1 MVELRSADD
10 GGSDD
15 RLGEQPSQ
23 RHLGTRNAAARRHFR
38 YAVDDF
44 LVGFLSLREQPHES
58 LVGLGAHAGVVPVA
72 GQLSARLR
80 APRDDA
86 DPLLRAEWEHL
97 AFLLAV
103 EQIDKVLHADEAGP
117 AVLLGDAEGAAEL
130 PSVHR
135 RGADIACLARL
146 DDIVQRLEGL
156 LDRRFMVPAVDLIE
170 IDVVGAETPEAGVDL
185 HHDGLA
191 RQPSAIRPRT
201 HPAIDLGGDDDLVA
215 TREILDRATEDLLAA
230 AERVAVRRVEEVDA
244 GFKRALD
251 ERAAFLLAQRP
262 GMVTLAAS
270 AIAHAAEADP
280 GDVEA
285 GAAQLRIIHRLP
297 RISAHH
303 PEIESYGQKL
313 VTA

>member
-1 MVELRSADD
+1 
-10 GGSDD
+10 
-15 RLGEQPSQ
+15 
-23 RHLGTRNAAARRHFR
+23 
-38 YAVDDF
+38 
-44 LVGFLSLREQPHES
+44 
-58 LVGLGAHAGVVPVA
+58 
-72 GQLSARLR
+72 
-80 APRDDA
+80 
-86 DPLLRAEWEHL
+86 
-97 AFLLAV
+97 
-103 EQIDKVLHADEAGP
+103 
-117 AVLLGDAEGAAEL
+117 
-130 PSVHR
+130 
-135 RGADIACLARL
+135 
-146 DDIVQRLEGL
+146 
-156 LDRRFMVPAVDLIE
+156 VDLIE

-285 GAAQLRIIHRLP
+285 GAAELRIIHRLP
-297 RISAHH
+297 RISGHH
-303 PEIESYGQKL
+303 PEIEQRSIR
-313 VTA
+313 